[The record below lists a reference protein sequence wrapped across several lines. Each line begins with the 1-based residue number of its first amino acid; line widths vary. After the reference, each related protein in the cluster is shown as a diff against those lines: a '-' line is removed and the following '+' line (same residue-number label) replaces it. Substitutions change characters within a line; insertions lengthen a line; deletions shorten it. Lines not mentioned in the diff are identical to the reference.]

1 MGAKMVNGFSMAQ
14 KEGGI
19 KAAMRLAMKVGIS
32 NDKAAGAP
40 DSPENIQKMEAALKE
55 ILGKAVKL

>member
-1 MGAKMVNGFSMAQ
+1 MGAKMVSGFDMAQ

-19 KAAMRLAMKVGIS
+19 KAAMRLAMKVGFS
-32 NDKAAGAP
+32 NDKASGVQ
-40 DSPENIQKMEAALKE
+40 DSPENVQKMEAALKE

>member
-1 MGAKMVNGFSMAQ
+1 MGAKMVKGFDAAQ

-19 KAAMRLAMKVGIS
+19 KAAMRLAMKVGFS
-32 NDKAAGAP
+32 NDKAAGAQ

>member
-1 MGAKMVNGFSMAQ
+1 MGAKMVNGFDMAQ

-19 KAAMRLAMKVGIS
+19 KAAMRLAMKVGFS
-32 NDKAAGAP
+32 NDKASSVQ
-40 DSPENIQKMEAALKE
+40 DSPENIQKMETALKE

>member
-1 MGAKMVNGFSMAQ
+1 MGAKMVSGFEFAR

-19 KAAMRLAMKVGIS
+19 KAAMRLAMKVGLS
-32 NDKAAGAP
+32 SDKAAETQ
-40 DSPENIQKMEAALKE
+40 DSPENIQKMETALKD